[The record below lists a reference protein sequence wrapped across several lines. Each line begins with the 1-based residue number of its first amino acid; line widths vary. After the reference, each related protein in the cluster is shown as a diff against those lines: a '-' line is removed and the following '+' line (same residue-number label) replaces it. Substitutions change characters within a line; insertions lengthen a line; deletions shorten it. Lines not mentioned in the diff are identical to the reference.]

1 MPFSPTYPGVYIEEL
16 PSGVRSIG
24 GVATSI
30 TTFIGR
36 AKQGPVD
43 DPIVINS
50 FADFERQFGVL
61 DAACPLSYAVR
72 DFFLGGG
79 NQAVIVRL
87 CHRFFPASHV
97 KIPQP
102 DLPFSGGLRIALVP
116 SVTPA
121 SDDP

>member
-1 MPFSPTYPGVYIEEL
+1 MPFSPTYPGVYIEEI
-16 PSGVRSIG
+16 PSGVRSIS

-43 DPIVINS
+43 DPIAINS
-50 FADFERQFGVL
+50 FADFERHFGVL

-79 NQAVIVRL
+79 RQAVIVRL

>member
-1 MPFSPTYPGVYIEEL
+1 MPVAVSYPGVYIEEI

-36 AKQGPVD
+36 ATQGPVD
-43 DPIVINS
+43 DPIVIDS

-61 DAACPLSYAVR
+61 DVACPLSYAVR

-79 NQAVIVRL
+79 KQAVIVRL
-87 CHRFFPASHV
+87 CHPFFPSSRV

-102 DLPFSGGLRIALVP
+102 GLPFSGELDIALVP
-116 SVTPA
+116 SVRPA
-121 SDDP
+121 RDDL

>member
-1 MPFSPTYPGVYIEEL
+1 MPSSPTYPGVYIEEI
-16 PSGVRSIG
+16 PSGVRSIS
-24 GVATSI
+24 GVDTSI

-79 NQAVIVRL
+79 KQAVIVRL

-102 DLPFSGGLRIALVP
+102 GLPFSGALRIALVP

>member
-1 MPFSPTYPGVYIEEL
+1 MPFSPTYPGVYIEEIQ
-16 PSGVRSIG
+16 SGVHSIG

-43 DPIVINS
+43 DPIVIDS

-61 DAACPLSYAVR
+61 DAACPLTYAVR

-79 NQAVIVRL
+79 KQAVIVRL
-87 CHRFFPASHV
+87 CHPFFPSSRV

-102 DLPFSGGLRIALVP
+102 GLPFSGELNIALVP
-116 SVTPA
+116 SVRPA
-121 SDDP
+121 RDNP

>member
-1 MPFSPTYPGVYIEEL
+1 MPFSPTYPGVYIEEI
-16 PSGVRSIG
+16 PSGVRNIS

-61 DAACPLSYAVR
+61 DAACPLGYAVR

-79 NQAVIVRL
+79 KQAVIVRL
-87 CHRFFPASHV
+87 CHPFFPAFHV
-97 KIPQP
+97 KIPQAN
-102 DLPFSGGLRIALVP
+102 LPFSGGLRIALVP

-121 SDDP
+121 RADP